1 MPFDVRELFKGRGGA
16 QKYAEI
22 PSFTRQFL
30 VIVDD
35 IHAFESEIA
44 SSCGIAMLSAHPDI
58 ADALCV
64 NISVAQD
71 GDSPYHF
78 RVTHT
83 YGVMDDAD
91 EDPLA
96 RPDQFTYSG
105 AITSGPAFIHY
116 NDGNGSGKVIVNSAF
131 DPLEGMEM
139 EKGEWRISITG
150 NRATFNKS
158 MAAQYLNA
166 VNSDEYSGLAVG
178 TVKCQ
183 GISGVKRVE
192 LVNEL
197 KVTYYEVTV
206 ELAYREETWRLKT
219 WDVGFNEIV
228 DGKREKILDEKK
240 KAVSQPV
247 ALSGGVKKA
256 VGQPPDV
263 LTFKIYKELAYAGI
277 FPVLP

>member
-1 MPFDVRELFKGRGGA
+1 MAFDVRELFKGRGGA

-22 PSFTRQFL
+22 PSYTRQFL

-35 IHAFESEIA
+35 IHAYESDIA
-44 SSCGIAMLSAHPDI
+44 QACGVAMLSAHPDI
-58 ADALCV
+58 ADALCT
-64 NISVAQD
+64 NISVTQD

-78 RVTHT
+78 KVTHT

-91 EDPLA
+91 EDPLQ

-116 NDGNGSGKVIVNSAF
+116 NDGNGSPKVIVNSAF

-150 NRATFNKS
+150 NRATFSKGL
-158 MAAQYLNA
+158 AAAYLNT
-166 VNSDEYSGLAVG
+166 VNSDTYSGLAPG

-183 GISGVKRVE
+183 GISGAKRVE
-192 LVNEL
+192 LVNDA

-206 ELAYREETWRLKT
+206 ELAHREETWRLKT
-219 WDVGFNEIV
+219 WDVGFNQIV
-228 DGKREKILDEKK
+228 SGKREKILDEAKK
-240 KAVSQPV
+240 EVSQPV
-247 ALSGGVKKA
+247 ALSSGVKKA
-256 VGQPPDV
+256 VGQPPDI
-263 LTFKIYKELAYAGI
+263 LTFKIYKEQAFTGT
-277 FPVLP
+277 FPALP

>member
-1 MPFDVRELFKGRGGA
+1 MFKGRGGA

-22 PSFTRQFL
+22 PSYTRQFL

-35 IHAFESEIA
+35 IHAFESDIVQ
-44 SSCGIAMLSAHPDI
+44 SCGIAMLSAHPDI
-58 ADALCV
+58 PAALCV

-78 RVTHT
+78 KVTHT

-91 EDPLA
+91 EDPLQ

-116 NDGNGSGKVIVNSAF
+116 NEGNGSPQVIVNTAF

-150 NRATFNKS
+150 NRATFDKG
-158 MAAQYLNA
+158 MAGAYLNA
-166 VNSDEYSGLAVG
+166 VNSDEYSGMAAG

-197 KVTYYEVTV
+197 KVAYYEVTV
-206 ELAYREETWRLKT
+206 ELAYREETWRLQT

-228 DGKREKILDEKK
+228 GGKREKILDEKK
-240 KAVSQPV
+240 KPVSQPV

-256 VGQPPDV
+256 VGQPPDM
-263 LTFKIYKELAYAGI
+263 LTFKIYKELSFAGI

>member
-1 MPFDVRELFKGRGGA
+1 MAFDVRELFKGRGGA

-22 PSFTRQFL
+22 PSYKREFL

-35 IHAFESEIA
+35 IHAFESDIA
-44 SSCGIAMLSAHPDI
+44 QSCGIGMLDAHPDI
-58 ADALCV
+58 GDALCT
-64 NISVAQD
+64 NISVTQD

-78 RVTHT
+78 KVTHT

-91 EDPLA
+91 ENPLN

-105 AITSGPAFIHY
+105 AITSGPCFIHY
-116 NDGNGSGKVIVNSAF
+116 NDGNNAGKVIVNSAF

-150 NRATFNKS
+150 NRSTFDKS
-158 MAAQYLNA
+158 LAAQYLNA
-166 VNSDEYSGLAVG
+166 VNSDVYSSLAIG

-183 GISGVKRVE
+183 GISGAKRVE
-192 LVNEL
+192 LVNDAKL
-197 KVTYYEVTV
+197 TYYEVTV

-219 WDVGFNEIV
+219 WDVGFNQIV
-228 DGKREKILDEKK
+228 SGTREKILDEKK
-240 KAVSQPV
+240 KEISQPV

-263 LTFKIYKELAYAGI
+263 LTFIIYKEKTFTGT
-277 FPVLP
+277 FPALP